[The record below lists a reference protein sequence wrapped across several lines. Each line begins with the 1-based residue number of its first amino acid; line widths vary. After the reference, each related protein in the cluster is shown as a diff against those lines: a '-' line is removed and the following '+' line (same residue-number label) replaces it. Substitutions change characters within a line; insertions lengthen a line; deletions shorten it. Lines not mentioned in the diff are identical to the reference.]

1 MYSYIFATLGFGLI
15 FYGLSPLSGSKPL
28 TGYVS
33 EYGCLSALLGIA
45 ALTIIG
51 CVKVLGS

>member
-1 MYSYIFATLGFGLI
+1 MTYIIATIGFALC

-28 TGYVS
+28 SGYVS

-45 ALTIIG
+45 ALTIVG